1 LRRVA
6 EDCPRKEASSILIS
20 LGEKDFPGKNKSIS
34 SCRVGSIRVKPLHI
48 MIISGLSGSG
58 KSTAMKALEDSG
70 FYCIDNMPAT
80 LIPTFV
86 ELCQH
91 STRGLSKVAIVVDIR
106 GKEFLEDFQKRIQEL
121 KHKGHAVKIL
131 FLESADAAL
140 IRRYSETRRSHPA
153 GKERGLSIPE
163 AVKEER
169 GEMAFLREIADQ
181 VIDTS
186 NLNVHQ
192 LRSIVMEYLPPATA
206 QRMKVTL
213 LSFGYSYG
221 LPPEADM
228 VMDVRLLPNPFFV
241 RELRGLTGQDTK
253 VSDYVLGQEE
263 TAPFLERLSEMIE
276 YLIPLYEKEGK
287 SYLTIAIG
295 CTGGKHRS
303 VVITEQVAAML
314 DHEGKEVTVRHR
326 DIERG

>member
-1 LRRVA
+1 MQVWY
-6 EDCPRKEASSILIS
+6 
-20 LGEKDFPGKNKSIS
+20 
-34 SCRVGSIRVKPLHI
+34 VKPLQI
-48 MIISGLSGSG
+48 TIISGLSGSG
-58 KSTAMKALEDSG
+58 KSTAMRALEDSG

-80 LIPTFV
+80 LIPTFI

-106 GKEFLEDFQKRIQEL
+106 GKEFLKDFQKVAQNLRS
-121 KHKGHAVKIL
+121 KGHKVTIL
-131 FLESADAAL
+131 FLESANDIL
-140 IRRYSETRRSHPA
+140 IRRYSETRRSHPVE
-153 GKERGLSIPE
+153 KERGIPLPE
-163 AVKEER
+163 AVEEER
-169 GEMAFLREIADQ
+169 GEMAFLREIADE

-192 LRSIVMEYLPPATA
+192 LRGIIMERLMTSPAK
-206 QRMKVTL
+206 RMKVTL

-221 LPPEADM
+221 LPTEADI

-241 RELRGLTGQDTK
+241 RELRGLTGEDAK
-253 VSDYVLGQEE
+253 VKDYVLKQEE
-263 TAPFLERLSEMIE
+263 TTTFLERFSEMIE

-303 VVITEQVAAML
+303 VVITAHLTAML
-314 DHEGKEVTVRHR
+314 RQRGKEVTVRHR

>member
-1 LRRVA
+1 MQVWY
-6 EDCPRKEASSILIS
+6 
-20 LGEKDFPGKNKSIS
+20 
-34 SCRVGSIRVKPLHI
+34 VKPLQI
-48 MIISGLSGSG
+48 TIISGLSGSG

-80 LIPTFV
+80 LIPTFI

-91 STRGLSKVAIVVDIR
+91 STRGLAKVAIVVDIR
-106 GKEFLEDFQKRIQEL
+106 GKEFLEDFQKVAQNLRS
-121 KHKGHAVKIL
+121 KGHKVTIL
-131 FLESADAAL
+131 FLESSNDIL
-140 IRRYSETRRSHPA
+140 IRRYSETRRSHPVE
-153 GKERGLSIPE
+153 KERGIPLPE

-169 GEMAFLREIADQ
+169 GEMAFLREIADE

-192 LRSIVMEYLPPATA
+192 LRGIIMERLMTSPAK
-206 QRMKVTL
+206 RMKVTL

-221 LPPEADM
+221 LPTEADIA
-228 VMDVRLLPNPFFV
+228 MDVRLLPNPFFV
-241 RELRGLTGQDTK
+241 RELRGLTGEDAK
-253 VSDYVLGQEE
+253 VKDYVLKQEE
-263 TAPFLERLSEMIE
+263 TTTFLERFGEMIE

-303 VVITEQVAAML
+303 VVITEHLTGML
-314 DHEGKEVTVRHR
+314 RQQGQEVTVRHR

>member
-1 LRRVA
+1 
-6 EDCPRKEASSILIS
+6 
-20 LGEKDFPGKNKSIS
+20 
-34 SCRVGSIRVKPLHI
+34 VKPLQI
-48 MIISGLSGSG
+48 VIISGLSGSG
-58 KSTAMKALEDSG
+58 KSTAMRTLEDSG

-80 LIPTFV
+80 LIPTFI

-91 STRGLSKVAIVVDIR
+91 STGGLSKVAIVVDIR
-106 GKEFLEDFQKRIQEL
+106 GKEFLEDFQKMAQDL
-121 KHKGHAVKIL
+121 KNKGHEVRIL
-131 FLESADAAL
+131 FLESADDVL
-140 IRRYSETRRSHPA
+140 IRRYSETRRSHPV
-153 GKERGLSIPE
+153 GKERGLSLPE

-169 GEMAFLREIADQ
+169 GEIAFLREIADE

-186 NLNVHQ
+186 TLNVHQ
-192 LRSIVMEYLPPATA
+192 LRDIVMEHLLPATA
-206 QRMKVTL
+206 QRMKVTF

-221 LPPEADM
+221 IPTEADI

-241 RELRGLTGQDTK
+241 RELRGLTGKNEK
-253 VSDYVLGQEE
+253 VRDYVLKQEE
-263 TAPFLERLSEMIE
+263 TATFLERFSGMIQ

-303 VVITEQVAAML
+303 VVITEHVAAML
-314 DHEGKEVTVRHR
+314 GQGGKEVTIRHR

>member
-1 LRRVA
+1 M
-6 EDCPRKEASSILIS
+6 
-20 LGEKDFPGKNKSIS
+20 
-34 SCRVGSIRVKPLHI
+34 KPLQL

-80 LIPTFV
+80 LIPTFI

-106 GKEFLEDFQKRIQEL
+106 GKEFLEDFQKVAQNLRG
-121 KHKGHAVKIL
+121 KGHEVKIL
-131 FLESADAAL
+131 FLESADDVL
-140 IRRYSETRRSHPA
+140 IRRYSETRRSHPV
-153 GKERGLSIPE
+153 GKERGLSLPE

-169 GEMAFLREIADQ
+169 GEMAFLREIADE

-186 NLNVHQ
+186 TLNVHQ
-192 LRSIVMEYLPPATA
+192 LRGVIMERLLPATA

-221 LPPEADM
+221 IPTEADI

-241 RELRGLTGQDTK
+241 RELRGRTGEDQK
-253 VSDYVLGQEE
+253 VKDYVLKQTE
-263 TAPFLERLSEMIE
+263 TTTFLERFSGMIE

-303 VVITEQVAAML
+303 VVITEHMAAML
-314 DHEGKEVTVRHR
+314 GHRGQKVTVRHR

>member
-1 LRRVA
+1 
-6 EDCPRKEASSILIS
+6 
-20 LGEKDFPGKNKSIS
+20 
-34 SCRVGSIRVKPLHI
+34 VKALQI
-48 MIISGLSGSG
+48 TIISGLSGSG
-58 KSTAMKALEDSG
+58 KSTAMRALEDMG

-80 LIPTFV
+80 LIPTFI

-91 STRGLSKVAIVVDIR
+91 STGGLSRVAIAVDIR
-106 GKEFLEDFQKRIQEL
+106 GKEFLEDFQKRVQDL
-121 KHKGHAVKIL
+121 RGKGHDVKIL
-131 FLESADAAL
+131 FLESTNEAL
-140 IRRYSETRRSHPA
+140 IRRYSETRRSHPVA
-153 GKERGLSIPE
+153 KERGIALPE

-169 GEMAFLREIADQ
+169 GEMAFLREIADE

-186 NLNVHQ
+186 DLNVHQ
-192 LRSIVMEYLPPATA
+192 LRDIVMERLMTVPAK
-206 QRMKVTL
+206 RMKATL

-221 LPPEADM
+221 LPAEADI

-241 RELRGLTGQDTK
+241 RELRGLTGKDST
-253 VSDYVLGQEE
+253 VRDYVLKQKE
-263 TAPFLERLSEMIE
+263 TTEFLHRFSEMIE

-303 VVITEQVAAML
+303 VVIAEHLTAML
-314 DHEGKEVTVRHR
+314 GKQGKEITVRHR

>member
-1 LRRVA
+1 MHEGDHA
-6 EDCPRKEASSILIS
+6 
-20 LGEKDFPGKNKSIS
+20 
-34 SCRVGSIRVKPLHI
+34 GSAQQRVKALQI
-48 MIISGLSGSG
+48 TIISGLSGSG
-58 KSTAMKALEDSG
+58 KSTAMRALEDMG

-80 LIPTFV
+80 LIPTFI

-91 STRGLSKVAIVVDIR
+91 STGELSRVAIAVDIR
-106 GKEFLEDFQKRIQEL
+106 GKEFLEDFQKRVQDL
-121 KHKGHAVKIL
+121 RGKGHEVKIL
-131 FLESADAAL
+131 FLESTNEAL
-140 IRRYSETRRSHPA
+140 IRRYSETRRSHPVA
-153 GKERGLSIPE
+153 KERGIALPE

-169 GEMAFLREIADQ
+169 GEMAFLREIADE

-186 NLNVHQ
+186 DLNVHQ
-192 LRSIVMEYLPPATA
+192 LRDIVMERLMTVPAK
-206 QRMKVTL
+206 RMKATL

-221 LPPEADM
+221 LPAEADI

-241 RELRGLTGQDTK
+241 RELRGLTGKDST
-253 VSDYVLGQEE
+253 VRDYVLKQKE
-263 TAPFLERLSEMIE
+263 TTEFLHRFSEMIE

-303 VVITEQVAAML
+303 VVIAEHLTAML
-314 DHEGKEVTVRHR
+314 GKQGKEITVRHR

>member
-1 LRRVA
+1 
-6 EDCPRKEASSILIS
+6 
-20 LGEKDFPGKNKSIS
+20 
-34 SCRVGSIRVKPLHI
+34 VKPLQI
-48 MIISGLSGSG
+48 IIISGLSGSG
-58 KSTAMKALEDSG
+58 KSTAMRTLEDTG

-106 GKEFLEDFQKRIQEL
+106 GKEFLEDFQKMAQDL
-121 KHKGHAVKIL
+121 KNKGHEVRIL
-131 FLESADAAL
+131 FLESADDVL
-140 IRRYSETRRSHPA
+140 IRRYSETRRSHPV
-153 GKERGLSIPE
+153 GKERGLSLPE
-163 AVKEER
+163 AVREER
-169 GEMAFLREIADQ
+169 GEMAFLREIADE

-186 NLNVHQ
+186 TLNVHQ
-192 LRSIVMEYLPPATA
+192 LRGIIMDHLLPATA
-206 QRMKVTL
+206 QRMKVTF

-221 LPPEADM
+221 IPTEADI

-241 RELRGLTGQDTK
+241 RELRGLTGKNKK
-253 VSDYVLGQEE
+253 VRNYVLKQEE
-263 TAPFLERLSEMIE
+263 TVTFLERFSGMIQ

-303 VVITEQVAAML
+303 VVITEHVAAML
-314 DHEGKEVTVRHR
+314 GQRDQRITVRHR
-326 DIERG
+326 DVERG

>member
-1 LRRVA
+1 M
-6 EDCPRKEASSILIS
+6 
-20 LGEKDFPGKNKSIS
+20 
-34 SCRVGSIRVKPLHI
+34 KPLQL

-80 LIPTFV
+80 LIPTFI

-91 STRGLSKVAIVVDIR
+91 STRGLTKVAIVVDIR
-106 GKEFLEDFQKRIQEL
+106 GKEFLEDFQKVVKDLRG
-121 KHKGHAVKIL
+121 KGHEMMIL
-131 FLESADAAL
+131 FLESADEVL
-140 IRRYSETRRSHPA
+140 IRRYSETRRSHPV
-153 GKERGLSIPE
+153 GKEKGLPLPE
-163 AVKEER
+163 AVKKER
-169 GEMAFLREIADQ
+169 GEMAFLREIADE

-186 NLNVHQ
+186 TLNVHQ
-192 LRSIVMEYLPPATA
+192 LRGIIMEHLLPATA

-221 LPPEADM
+221 IPTEADI

-241 RELRGLTGQDTK
+241 RELRGLTGKDAE
-253 VSDYVLGQEE
+253 VRDYVLKQEE
-263 TAPFLERLSEMIE
+263 TNTFLQRFSEMIE

-287 SYLTIAIG
+287 AYLTIAIG

-303 VVITEQVAAML
+303 VVITERLAKML
-314 DHEGKEVTVRHR
+314 GQWDQRITVRHR
-326 DIERG
+326 DVERG

>member
-1 LRRVA
+1 MQVWY
-6 EDCPRKEASSILIS
+6 
-20 LGEKDFPGKNKSIS
+20 
-34 SCRVGSIRVKPLHI
+34 VKPLQI
-48 MIISGLSGSG
+48 TIISGLSGSG

-80 LIPTFV
+80 LIPTFI

-91 STRGLSKVAIVVDIR
+91 STRGLAKVAIVVDIR
-106 GKEFLEDFQKRIQEL
+106 GKEFLEDFQKVAQNLRS
-121 KHKGHAVKIL
+121 KGHKVTIL
-131 FLESADAAL
+131 FLESSNDIL
-140 IRRYSETRRSHPA
+140 IRRYSETRRSHPVE
-153 GKERGLSIPE
+153 KERGIPLPE

-169 GEMAFLREIADQ
+169 GEMAFLREIADE

-192 LRSIVMEYLPPATA
+192 LRGIIMERLMTSPAK
-206 QRMKVTL
+206 RMKVTL

-221 LPPEADM
+221 LPTEADI

-241 RELRGLTGQDTK
+241 RELRGLTGENAK
-253 VSDYVLGQEE
+253 VKDYVLKQEE
-263 TAPFLERLSEMIE
+263 TTTFLERFGEMIE

-303 VVITEQVAAML
+303 VVITEHLTAML
-314 DHEGKEVTVRHR
+314 RQRGKEVTVRHR

>member
-1 LRRVA
+1 M
-6 EDCPRKEASSILIS
+6 
-20 LGEKDFPGKNKSIS
+20 
-34 SCRVGSIRVKPLHI
+34 KPLHI
-48 MIISGLSGSG
+48 IIISGLSGSG
-58 KSTAMKALEDSG
+58 KSTAMRTLEDSG

-106 GKEFLEDFQKRIQEL
+106 GKEFLEDFQKMVQDLRN
-121 KHKGHAVKIL
+121 KGHEVRIL
-131 FLESADAAL
+131 FFESADDVL
-140 IRRYSETRRSHPA
+140 IRRYSETRRSHPV
-153 GKERGLSIPE
+153 GKERGLSLPQ
-163 AVKEER
+163 AVREER
-169 GEMAFLREIADQ
+169 GEMAFLREIADE

-186 NLNVHQ
+186 TLNVHQ
-192 LRSIVMEYLPPATA
+192 LRSIIMDHLLPATA
-206 QRMKVTL
+206 QRMKVTF

-221 LPPEADM
+221 IPTEADI

-241 RELRGLTGQDTK
+241 RELRGLTGEDAK
-253 VSDYVLGQEE
+253 VKDYVLKQEE
-263 TAPFLERLSEMIE
+263 TTAFLERFSGLIE

-303 VVITEQVAAML
+303 VVITGHLAAML
-314 DHEGKEVTVRHR
+314 GQREQRFTVRHR

>member
-1 LRRVA
+1 
-6 EDCPRKEASSILIS
+6 
-20 LGEKDFPGKNKSIS
+20 
-34 SCRVGSIRVKPLHI
+34 VKPLQL

-80 LIPTFV
+80 LIPTFI

-106 GKEFLEDFQKRIQEL
+106 GKEFLEDFQKVAQNLRG
-121 KHKGHAVKIL
+121 KGHEVKIL
-131 FLESADAAL
+131 FLESADDVL
-140 IRRYSETRRSHPA
+140 IRRYSETRRSHPV
-153 GKERGLSIPE
+153 GKERGLSLPE

-169 GEMAFLREIADQ
+169 GEMAFLREIADE

-186 NLNVHQ
+186 TLNVHQ
-192 LRSIVMEYLPPATA
+192 LRGVIMERLLPATA

-221 LPPEADM
+221 IPTEADI

-241 RELRGLTGQDTK
+241 RELRGRTGEDQK
-253 VSDYVLGQEE
+253 VKDYVLKQTE
-263 TAPFLERLSEMIE
+263 TTTFLERFSGMIE

-303 VVITEQVAAML
+303 VVITEHMAAML
-314 DHEGKEVTVRHR
+314 GHRGQKVTVRHR